1 MDHIHPSLRE
11 LARRGTVMRISNNKR
26 REGIC
31 SGGPEMS
38 KAPKEYHLISLVD
51 GQSYGGFI
59 SITGAREYAREEKYR
74 ELGNL
79 SREQIG

>member
-1 MDHIHPSLRE
+1 
-11 LARRGTVMRISNNKR
+11 
-26 REGIC
+26 
-31 SGGPEMS
+31 MS